1 MSVQCVRKNV
11 AFIVGV
17 LRAAINV
24 EEKIELSRL
33 ALLMPLLA
41 DDTIVSTVNNGSI
54 QHNFYTLVS
63 TNRILLANYNERY
76 LSTLPLLYQAI
87 ALMLDID
94 AVSMKDG
101 ILVKLES
108 NVLFDMEVS
117 CNCQSL
123 TNMCKATRK
132 LLKMTE
138 NKSIMS
144 MYKLLNVEL

>member
-108 NVLFDMEVS
+108 NV
-117 CNCQSL
+117 
-123 TNMCKATRK
+123 
-132 LLKMTE
+132 
-138 NKSIMS
+138 
-144 MYKLLNVEL
+144 

>member
-1 MSVQCVRKNV
+1 MRKNV

-123 TNMCKATRK
+123 TNMCKATQK

>member
-123 TNMCKATRK
+123 TNMCKATQK

-144 MYKLLNVEL
+144 MYKFLNVEL

>member
-123 TNMCKATRK
+123 TNMCKATQK